1 MVDIVSWTKRQFVTT
16 AFSEI
21 GLAEYNFDLQPE
33 QLESGLRKLDAM
45 MAQWQAN
52 GIKLGYAV
60 SVDLDLDEDSR
71 VSDFANEA
79 IYLNL
84 ALRLAGEFGKA
95 VSMELKQN
103 AKDAKD
109 ALLRSLVIVPKMRL
123 PTNLPSG
130 AGLKYYG
137 NFIYP
142 TKDNRV
148 EGLTQD
154 VDFTDGF

>member
-1 MVDIVSWTKRQFVTT
+1 MSWTKRQFVTT

-45 MAQWQAN
+45 MAQWQAG

-109 ALLRSLVIVPKMRL
+109 ALLRSLVIVPEMRL
-123 PTNLPSG
+123 PTSLPSG

-154 VDFTDGF
+154 VEFTDGF